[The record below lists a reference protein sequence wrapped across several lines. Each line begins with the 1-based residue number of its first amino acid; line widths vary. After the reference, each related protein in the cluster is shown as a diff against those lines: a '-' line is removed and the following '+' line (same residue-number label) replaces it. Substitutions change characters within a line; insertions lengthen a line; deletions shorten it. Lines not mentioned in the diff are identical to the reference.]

1 VIDNPI
7 SSVERSLPYPGSAAV
22 KPLEH
27 SEKDKERA
35 FANLLDE
42 SLEKEKDQD
51 KKHDKDEA
59 LLGDDGRA
67 PGQSPD
73 EWIPTDPKHEAV
85 PARPTP
91 ERPPDDGHLDLKA

>member
-7 SSVERSLPYPGSAAV
+7 SSVERSLPYPGSSPV

-51 KKHDKDEA
+51 KKHDQDEA
-59 LLGDDGRA
+59 LLGDNGRA
-67 PGQSPD
+67 PEQSPD
-73 EWIPTDPKHEAV
+73 EWIPTESRPDTV
-85 PARPTP
+85 PARLAP